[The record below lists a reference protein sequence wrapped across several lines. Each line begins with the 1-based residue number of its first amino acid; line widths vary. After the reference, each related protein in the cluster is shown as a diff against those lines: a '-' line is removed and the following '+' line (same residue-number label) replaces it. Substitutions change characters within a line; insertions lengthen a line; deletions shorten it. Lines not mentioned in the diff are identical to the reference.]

1 MSKGQPKTVAPKEPK
16 ESIFTRFTVFENAP
30 VYIFSPYLAFN
41 NCVLSSSSLSSREE
55 GEEDIRLLF
64 VSSLFLVVF
73 TAFDDDVMTSV
84 VFGCFCCCCRVN
96 ATPPKNRPREQC
108 SWRKNTPTLKSL
120 LLLMSTIRLL
130 AACRA
135 TSVRSIFLS
144 LLEGSLKGRDK
155 ELRRRGRFVA
165 PCELRSCY
173 KMRNSVKLAGF

>member
-84 VFGCFCCCCRVN
+84 VFGCFCCCCCCVN

-108 SWRKNTPTLKSL
+108 SRRKNTPTLKSL

-144 LLEGSLKGRDK
+144 FFLSLLEGSLTKGRERK
-155 ELRRRGRFVA
+155 
-165 PCELRSCY
+165 S
-173 KMRNSVKLAGF
+173 S

>member
-1 MSKGQPKTVAPKEPK
+1 ML
-16 ESIFTRFTVFENAP
+16 
-30 VYIFSPYLAFN
+30 SP
-41 NCVLSSSSLSSREE
+41 SSLSSREE